1 MAPGHMKLL
10 SSAAI
15 AMLAL
20 AACGNN
26 EDENEYPTEG
36 LTFVIPYEPGGG
48 TDIIFR
54 AALPYVEEELGQ
66 PVVPRNVPGASA
78 TNGSREVKDSE
89 PDGYTLLGTHET
101 LIQTN
106 LAGVSD
112 YSIEAFEPVALLT
125 ETPIIAA
132 VGADTGWDSADD
144 FADEVRENPGE
155 ISWGVTTG
163 STSHFFAQMML
174 DELDLPADSLNFV
187 NYVGTNDALTAVQTG
202 EIAGTYADS
211 ASAEAQFQS
220 GDFNSIGVAY
230 GERLDELPE
239 AETFEEQGYDF
250 TYTTAR
256 GVFAPEGT
264 PPEIVEQLS
273 DAFEVAVNDPEFQ
286 EQVTDFGTSTTF
298 LPHDEYSEFLEE
310 LEANFTEL
318 AEDMDF

>member
-1 MAPGHMKLL
+1 MVSINTKM
-10 SSAAI
+10 
-15 AMLAL
+15 
-20 AACGNN
+20 AACVSIASLSLVACGGDA
-26 EDENEYPTEG
+26 EDNEYPSEG

-54 AALPYVEEELGQ
+54 AAITQLEEEIGQ

-101 LIQTN
+101 VIQTN
-106 LAGVSD
+106 IAGVSD
-112 YSIEAFEPVALLT
+112 YSYDAFEPVALLT
-125 ETPIIAA
+125 ETPIIAT
-132 VGADTGWDSADD
+132 VGADTGWESADD
-144 FADEVRENPGE
+144 FAQEVRDNPGE

-187 NYVGTNDALTAVQTG
+187 NYVGTTDALTAVQSG
-202 EIAGTYADS
+202 EVAGVYADS
-211 ASAEAQFQS
+211 AAAESQFES
-220 GDFNSIGVAY
+220 GAVTSIGVAHT
-230 GERLDELPE
+230 ERLEALPD

-250 TYTTAR
+250 TYSTAR

-273 DAFEVAVNDPEFQ
+273 DALEVVANDPEFE
-286 EQVTDFGTSTTF
+286 EQVAGFGTETSF
-298 LPHDEYSEFLEE
+298 LPHDEYEAYLEE
-310 LEANFTEL
+310 LEERYNEL
-318 AEDMDF
+318 AEDMTF